1 MVMKKLQQPPTEEKW
16 IGVEDHLNELE
27 LRRRVRGKITVRQM
41 RDAEMEQREAE
52 ETEGVSTEEEEQE
65 KEKRFTKL
73 IEEEMT
79 HAVCEEQ
86 AALNVVIEAV
96 AKLRQAAT
104 KPNEAEE
111 VLQTRIV
118 SQQEVRKK
126 AKEWGPAI
134 MSELTSL
141 FEKKGALQKISAKE
155 GKMMIQEGKAE
166 VLPAKVVYTIK
177 PVPGSP
183 QGKLKV
189 RIVACGNFSQEDPQM
204 EVFASGTNWSL
215 SGLVLLRKS

>member
-1 MVMKKLQQPPTEEKW
+1 MKKLQEPPTEEKW

-41 RDAEMEQREAE
+41 REVETEEREAE

-65 KEKRFTKL
+65 KERFTRL
-73 IEEEMT
+73 IEEEVT
-79 HAVCEEQ
+79 HAVCQEQ

-126 AKEWGPAI
+126 AKGWGPAI

-141 FEKKGALQKISAKE
+141 FEKEGAL
-155 GKMMIQEGKAE
+155 
-166 VLPAKVVYTIK
+166 
-177 PVPGSP
+177 
-183 QGKLKV
+183 
-189 RIVACGNFSQEDPQM
+189 
-204 EVFASGTNWSL
+204 
-215 SGLVLLRKS
+215 

>member
-1 MVMKKLQQPPTEEKW
+1 M
-16 IGVEDHLNELE
+16 
-27 LRRRVRGKITVRQM
+27 
-41 RDAEMEQREAE
+41 
-52 ETEGVSTEEEEQE
+52 STEEEEQE
-65 KEKRFTKL
+65 EGEKVKRFTRL
-73 IEEEMT
+73 IEEEVT
-79 HAVCEEQ
+79 HAVCQEQ

-126 AKEWGPAI
+126 AKGWGPAI

-141 FEKKGALQKISAKE
+141 FEKEGALQKDISERRKDDDSRRE
-155 GKMMIQEGKAE
+155 SRSSSRQGG
-166 VLPAKVVYTIK
+166 LLYTIK